1 MSTGP
6 SFWSSIKEHWQ
17 ISRQLRHLKI
27 HFDPEK
33 CSGVWECYQVCPV
46 DCWTPD
52 SNQHVGIFHDPERC
66 IACKA
71 CVIQCPEGAIELK

>member
-1 MSTGP
+1 
-6 SFWSSIKEHWQ
+6 
-17 ISRQLRHLKI
+17 
-27 HFDPEK
+27 
-33 CSGVWECYQVCPV
+33 V